1 MGKLGVISRNPS
13 MNGTGAPTGYFQLS
27 TLKAVYRHISEG
39 EMENLRGILFM
50 VVAMGA
56 FAVEDALIKST
67 TQTIPT
73 AQLALSVGS
82 MGTVALLILCRIIRV
97 PLLNAALL
105 HPAVIARNLA
115 DIVGVVF
122 FISALALAP
131 LTTLAALIQVT
142 PLALTFCAALL
153 LGEHV
158 GWRRWTAVFVGFAG
172 MLLIIKPGSDAFD
185 STTLLAV
192 GAVVCLTARDLATR
206 FVPKDMHNLQLTTY
220 GFSTMIPAGLV
231 LWPFAEATVSPTGL
245 QWSVLAI
252 ISTLGLIGYY
262 AVTAA
267 MRLGEVSVI
276 SPFRYTRLILAM
288 IIGLVFFNET
298 PDTITWIGAGMI
310 VTAGLY
316 LLYREAVQRRT
327 QTV

>member
-1 MGKLGVISRNPS
+1 
-13 MNGTGAPTGYFQLS
+13 
-27 TLKAVYRHISEG
+27 
-39 EMENLRGILFM
+39 MENLRGILFM
-50 VVAMGA
+50 VVAMAA
-56 FAVEDALIKST
+56 FAVEDALIKSG
-67 TQTIPT
+67 TQSMPT
-73 AQLALSVGS
+73 AQLTLSVGCL
-82 MGTVALLILCRIIRV
+82 GTIALLILCRINRV
-97 PLLNAALL
+97 LLLDAALL

-115 DIVGVVF
+115 DTVGVVF

-142 PLALTFCAALL
+142 PLTLTFCAALL

-158 GWRRWTAVFVGFAG
+158 GWRRWSAVFIGFVG
-172 MLLIIKPGSDAFD
+172 MLLIIKPGTDAFD

-220 GFSTMIPAGLV
+220 GFSTMIPAGLM
-231 LWPFAEATVSPTGL
+231 LWPFADAAVSPTVL
-245 QWSVLAI
+245 QWSALTAI
-252 ISTLGLIGYY
+252 SALGLVGYY

-310 VTAGLY
+310 VAAGLY
-316 LLYREAVQRRT
+316 LLYREAAQRRV
-327 QTV
+327 QTP